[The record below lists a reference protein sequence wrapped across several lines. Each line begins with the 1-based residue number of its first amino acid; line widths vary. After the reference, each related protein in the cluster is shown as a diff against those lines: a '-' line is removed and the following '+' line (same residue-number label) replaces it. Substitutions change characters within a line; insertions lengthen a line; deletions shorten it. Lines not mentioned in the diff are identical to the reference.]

1 MSRYLSFFISLAAA
15 TNLYATLY
23 ATHYDGNIYTLSLD
37 SGNSLSIASSVKTC
51 GDAPSWLTFD
61 SSTRTLYC
69 SDHAGNATVNGSLSS
84 YSVNQHGRLTELAKT
99 VDVGSAV
106 HSTMYGGKHGYE
118 TYLAVAHYGGSALST
133 FALPLRSDKGPL
145 QVFRYKLSQPG
156 IKPQQDAPHPHQVI
170 LDPTGSF
177 ILVPDLGADQVRVYA
192 INQNSGRL
200 NECPSLNYTA
210 GSGPR
215 HGLFWKPN
223 RSDSA
228 QAPVTM
234 LYTVSELGGHF
245 NAFVVSY
252 LRSGCLAFQETQS
265 FVPYQ
270 GGQLP
275 AGAVPAELRMAGN
288 SLYVSNRFDQGFP
301 PNDSMST
308 LVRSSNGTVTFSQS
322 SSSYGTIPRTFV
334 VNKKGTLV
342 AIGNQASSNVAIVA
356 RNPQSGELGKLVAN
370 LQVGP
375 PGQASNSSTGLSSII
390 WEE

>member
-1 MSRYLSFFISLAAA
+1 MFRYLSFFVSLAAA
-15 TNLYATLY
+15 TNLYAT
-23 ATHYDGNIYTLSLD
+23 HYDGSIYTLSFD
-37 SGNSLSIASSVKTC
+37 SRNSLSIASSLKTC

-69 SDHAGNATVNGSLSS
+69 SDHAGNTTMNGSLSS

-99 VDVGSAV
+99 VDVGAAV
-106 HSTMYGGKHGYE
+106 HSTMYGGMHGHKK
-118 TYLAVAHYGGSALST
+118 YLAVAHYGGSALST
-133 FALPLRSDKGPL
+133 FALPLRSDKEPL
-145 QVFRYKLSQPG
+145 QVFRYQMSQPG

-192 INQNSGRL
+192 IDQHSGRL
-200 NECPSLNYTA
+200 NVCPSLNYTA

-215 HGLFWKPN
+215 HGLFWKSKH
-223 RSDSA
+223 SDSE
-228 QAPVTM
+228 QAPVTI

-245 NAFVVSY
+245 NAFDVSY
-252 LRSGCLAFQETQS
+252 LSSGCLAFRETQS

-275 AGAVPAELRMAGN
+275 AGAAPAELRMAGN
-288 SLYVSNRFDQGFP
+288 SLYASIRFDEGFP

-308 LVRSSNGTVTFSQS
+308 LARSSNGTVTFSQIT
-322 SSSYGTIPRTFV
+322 SSYGTIPRTLV

-356 RNPQSGELGKLVAN
+356 RNPRSGELGKLLAN
-370 LQVGP
+370 LQVGQ